1 MSELSEEQ
9 QQREDVKELLRDA
22 LLSVDAWVVDHR
34 DELLGEVTSAD
45 RTSLVVE
52 AALASLV
59 GNGLI
64 RRAPEDEIPVWLPI
78 AIQDY
83 LMPDIEAAKERYR
96 RFRQAVKR

>member
-9 QQREDVKELLRDA
+9 QQREDVRQLLRDA
-22 LLSVDAWVVDHR
+22 IFSVDAWVGDHY
-34 DELLGEVTSAD
+34 DELLLEVTPAD

-59 GNGLI
+59 GNGVI
-64 RRAPEDEIPVWLPI
+64 RKAPDAEIPVWLPI
-78 AIQDY
+78 DIQDH
-83 LMPDIEAAKERYR
+83 LMPDIEAAKDRYR